1 MLQGGNTG
9 CGLRKGDMFGD
20 YVGRNKRVVPED
32 AGMKARVS
40 VGVVLN
46 VQFRLY
52 VGGWL
57 EYRADRDTAI

>member
-1 MLQGGNTG
+1 
-9 CGLRKGDMFGD
+9 MFGD